1 MRVGNTNRYLTTTRC
16 ESYTLFFERNVNT
29 PLICQTSASAVV
41 GAEPLWIINSKS
53 SIRTV
58 ILPDNM
64 LAIVASRTI
73 NDHMPHR
80 HHKSLR
86 DLTLW
91 SLLDRPVNL
100 KTNKMSDRNSCFNFQ
115 SSKMTWPAH
124 NIHQNVYGLYIANRW
139 YEKHYRTL
147 FERSCSNQGLFN
159 KASKNF
165 LVVHTYLETIII
177 DISDKPQ
184 LTRKSFVSQLG

>member
-1 MRVGNTNRYLTTTRC
+1 MRVGNTNRYLTTTRR

-29 PLICQTSASAVV
+29 PLIRQTSASAVV
-41 GAEPLWIINSKS
+41 GAEPWWIINTKS

-73 NDHMPHR
+73 NDHMPYR

-91 SLLDRPVNL
+91 SFLDRPVNL
-100 KTNKMSDRNSCFNFQ
+100 KTNKMSAAILVLIFSRQKWRGLPITSTKTFTASTLLIGDTRNTTVLSL
-115 SSKMTWPAH
+115 
-124 NIHQNVYGLYIANRW
+124 NVRVAIKDYLTRHLKISLLYIRIW
-139 YEKHYRTL
+139 KRL
-147 FERSCSNQGLFN
+147 SS
-159 KASKNF
+159 
-165 LVVHTYLETIII
+165 
-177 DISDKPQ
+177 ISATN
-184 LTRKSFVSQLG
+184 LS